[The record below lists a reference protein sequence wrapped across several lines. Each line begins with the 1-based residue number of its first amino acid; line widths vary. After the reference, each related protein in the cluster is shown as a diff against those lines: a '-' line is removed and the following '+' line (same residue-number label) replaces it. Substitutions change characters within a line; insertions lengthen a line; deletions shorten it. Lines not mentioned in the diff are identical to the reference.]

1 MKTLVGLGNPGA
13 KYADTRHNIGR
24 TLLEMIAH
32 AESFGVFSKDALLKA
47 QTTKG
52 VLFGQQTQFVLP
64 ETFMN
69 ESGQTVR
76 ELSKRGIDA
85 EDLVVVYDDLYLPF
99 GTIKLSYDRGDG
111 GHNGIISIVN
121 HLGTK
126 AFLRLRVGICPV
138 DSETGG
144 LRAITGEARA
154 NFVLQ
159 SFTPNETTEIE
170 KTILPKVREALELL
184 MTTDRAQATTV
195 VNGKG

>member
-1 MKTLVGLGNPGA
+1 MKTLVGLGNPGT
-13 KYADTRHNIGR
+13 KYADTRHNVGR
-24 TLLEMIAH
+24 LLLEMLAKT
-32 AESFGVFSKDALLKA
+32 EGFTSFAKDKLLQA
-47 QTTKG
+47 QVSKG

-69 ESGQTVR
+69 ESGQTIR
-76 ELSKRGIDA
+76 ELSKRGVDV

-126 AFLRLRVGICPV
+126 AFLRVRVGICPV
-138 DSETGG
+138 DGETGE
-144 LRAITGEARA
+144 LRTITGEARA

-184 MTTDRAQATTV
+184 ATTDRAQATTV